1 LGIAMPTSP
10 ETRSTLLVRIR
21 DRKDGRSWAEFVE
34 IYGPLVY
41 GFLRK
46 RGLQDADA
54 ADLVQDVLQSVVK
67 TIHSFD
73 HRPSSNSFRRWLFT
87 IVQNRLRDYRKPRAT
102 QPRGAGDTQAYER
115 LQEHRDET
123 DSAEEIWDRQHEL
136 GLIRYAANQV
146 RRDFQETTWNA
157 FWQTAVEGAV
167 PAEVARQ
174 LGMTRA
180 AVYLAK
186 ARVLS
191 RIREYVAQFT
201 GETL

>member
-1 LGIAMPTSP
+1 MQTSP

-21 DRKDGRSWAEFVE
+21 DREDSRSWAEFVE

-54 ADLVQDVLQSVVK
+54 ADLVQDVLHSIAQAIQS
-67 TIHSFD
+67 FE
-73 HRPSSNSFRRWLFT
+73 HRPASNSFRRWLFT
-87 IVQNRLRDYRKPRAT
+87 IVQNRLRDYRKPRVS
-102 QPRGAGDTQAYER
+102 QPRGTGDTQAYEL
-115 LQEHRDET
+115 LQEQQEGKQ
-123 DSAEEIWDRQHEL
+123 SVEEIWNREHKL
-136 GLIRYAANQV
+136 GLIRYAAAQIRN
-146 RRDFQETTWNA
+146 DFRETTWIA
-157 FWQTAVEGAV
+157 FHRTAIEGQV
-167 PAEVARQ
+167 PSEVARQ

-191 RIREYVAQFT
+191 RIKEYVQQFP
-201 GETL
+201 GDAL

>member
-1 LGIAMPTSP
+1 MQTSP

-21 DRKDGRSWAEFVE
+21 DRGDGRSWAEFVE

-54 ADLVQDVLQSVVK
+54 ADLVQDVFHSVAK
-67 TIHSFD
+67 AIHSFD
-73 HRPSSNSFRRWLFT
+73 HRHAPNSFRRWLFT
-87 IVQNRLRDYRKPRAT
+87 IVQNRLRDHRKPKAT
-102 QPRGAGDTQAYER
+102 QPRGTGDTEAYQR
-115 LQEHRDET
+115 LQEHQDET
-123 DSAEEIWDRQHEL
+123 DSAEEIWNREHEL
-136 GLIRYAANQV
+136 GLVRYAAEQV
-146 RRDFQETTWNA
+146 RGDFQENTWTA
-157 FWQTAVEGAV
+157 FWQTAIEGAV

-191 RIREYVAQFT
+191 RIREYVTQFT
-201 GETL
+201 GDEL

>member
-1 LGIAMPTSP
+1 MQASP

-21 DRKDGRSWAEFVE
+21 DRGDGQSWAEFVE

-54 ADLVQDVLQSVVK
+54 ADLVQDVLHSVARSVS
-67 TIHSFD
+67 SFD
-73 HRPSSNSFRRWLFT
+73 HRRSPKSFRRWLFT
-87 IVQNRLRDYRKPRAT
+87 IVQNRLRDHRRPRAT
-102 QPRGAGDTQAYER
+102 QPRGTGDTQAHER
-115 LQEHRDET
+115 LQQYRDET
-123 DSAEEIWDRQHEL
+123 ENAEEVWYREHQL
-136 GLIRYAANQV
+136 GLIRYAAEQV
-146 RRDFQETTWNA
+146 RQDFWETTWTA

-191 RIREYVAQFT
+191 RISEYVAQFT
-201 GETL
+201 GDTL

>member
-1 LGIAMPTSP
+1 MQTSP

-21 DRKDGRSWAEFVE
+21 DRGDGRSWAEFVD

-54 ADLVQDVLQSVVK
+54 ADLVQDVFHSVAK
-67 TIHSFD
+67 AIHSFD
-73 HRPSSNSFRRWLFT
+73 HQPSPNSFRRWLFT
-87 IVQNRLRDYRKPRAT
+87 IVQNRLRDHRKPKAT
-102 QPRGAGDTQAYER
+102 QPRGTGDTQAYEQ
-115 LQEHRDET
+115 LQQHRDET
-123 DSAEEIWDRQHEL
+123 ESAEEIWNREHQL
-136 GLIRYAANQV
+136 GLIRYAAEQV
-146 RRDFQETTWNA
+146 RHDFQETTWNA

-201 GETL
+201 GDTL